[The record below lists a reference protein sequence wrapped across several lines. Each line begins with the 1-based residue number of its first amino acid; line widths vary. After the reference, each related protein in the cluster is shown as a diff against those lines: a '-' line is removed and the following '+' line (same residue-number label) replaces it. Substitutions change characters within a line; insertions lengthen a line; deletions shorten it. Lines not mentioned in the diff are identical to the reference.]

1 MKKPLLIAVLAITL
15 LLGGGAL
22 VAETAEISL
31 DIQQQMEAVLASPVA
46 SLMSQPTVTT
56 ALNCSLPYQNLKLKY
71 R

>member
-31 DIQQQMEAVLASPVA
+31 DIQQQMEAVLALRSHLNVSTECNNCYSIA
-46 SLMSQPTVTT
+46 RCPTRT
-56 ALNCSLPYQNLKLKY
+56 
-71 R
+71 